1 MSSSYLIRWSG
12 LAALVGG
19 VLLIGENIAEFIFY
33 GDQPESVVALTNAWV
48 ILSVLAL
55 VGVVLIFLGLVGLYA
70 RQAEQTGTLGLVAF
84 LVAFTGTAM
93 LFGFAWAGAFVVP
106 DLAEAVPDFLDAP
119 DAGILMV
126 GVLLTFGLFALGWLL
141 FGLASLQTKMLPRGS
156 AVLLMVGAVLAFVLL
171 FFELPFF
178 IVVFGA
184 ALAWMGYALWA
195 GAGEQATE
203 PQPAT

>member
-1 MSSSYLIRWSG
+1 MSSSNLIRWSG

-19 VLLIGENIAEFIFY
+19 VLLIVENVAEFIFY
-33 GDQPESVVALTNAWV
+33 GDQPESVAALTNAWV

-55 VGVVLIFLGLVGLYA
+55 VGVVLISLALVGLYA

-93 LFGFAWAGAFVVP
+93 IFGFGWAGAFVVP
-106 DLAEAVPDFLDAP
+106 DLAEVVPDFLDTP
-119 DAGILMV
+119 DAGLLMV
-126 GVLLTFGLFALGWLL
+126 GVMLTFGLFALGWLL
-141 FGLASLQTKMLPRGS
+141 FGLASLQTKILPRGA

-171 FFELPFF
+171 LLELPFF
-178 IVVFGA
+178 IVVFGT
-184 ALAWMGYALWA
+184 ALAWMGYAVWS
-195 GAGEQATE
+195 GGGEQAIE